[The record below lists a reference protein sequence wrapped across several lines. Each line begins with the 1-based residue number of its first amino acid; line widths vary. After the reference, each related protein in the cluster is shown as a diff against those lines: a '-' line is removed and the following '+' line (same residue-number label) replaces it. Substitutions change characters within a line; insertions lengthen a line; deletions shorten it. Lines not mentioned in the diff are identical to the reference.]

1 MWFRSAPNNASSA
14 THQRRSVPSILAA
27 GLRVDGDIACEGEV
41 HIIGTLA
48 GNLTADKLTLGEGG
62 AINGTVEASTAV
74 INGSLSGRLAAV
86 TVILGRT
93 AQVTADIIYVSMRI
107 EPGAIFEGYSRR
119 VERVEMATS
128 DTVQLPSPRGAVEQ
142 HGASGAAAPG
152 DD

>member
-1 MWFRSAPNNASSA
+1 MWFRSAPNSA
-14 THQRRSVPSILAA
+14 TGAANQRRSVPSILAA
-27 GLRVDGDIACEGEV
+27 GLRVDGDIACDGEV
-41 HIIGTLA
+41 HIVGTLQ

-62 AINGTVEASTAV
+62 AINGTVEAATAV

-128 DTVQLPSPRGAVEQ
+128 DSVQLPSPRGAVEQ
-142 HGASGAAAPG
+142 HGNPGTPAPG
-152 DD
+152 ND